1 MLDNFPTDYTVCLDW
16 QWTDWQPHY
25 QTLVDTDLN
34 ADTIETW
41 LKAWDVV
48 VRMNSE
54 VRWRLELQADLDT
67 TNEAAEKKFTN
78 FIETIV
84 PEVEKATFVLNKKL
98 VASDLAPD
106 SLKIPMRLINAQIKL
121 FSEENLP
128 ILTQLSDV
136 DMRYR
141 KLRGSQTVEWE
152 GEEITLNR
160 LTAIFEEPDRDRRE
174 KAWHLLQECISQDS
188 EKIDEIWR
196 DMMQLRKQI
205 YQNAGLESYRDY
217 CWLELGRFDYS
228 PEDALSFVE
237 AIEETIV
244 PVAKRLRED
253 ALSELGYDSLRPWD
267 LGVYSHEIGFDLKGR
282 SALKPYEK
290 MDDFIATGET
300 VFNQVDSELGGFFR
314 TMKEEKLL
322 DLDNRKGKAPGGY
335 CTMFPY
341 SKRPFIFMNAVE
353 TARDVTTLLHE
364 GGHAFHVFSMS
375 RQEYIWQWDFDMIP
389 IEFAEVGSMAME
401 LLATPY
407 LTKDKGGYFTEEEL
421 VRYRSDHL
429 KGIVFALPYMAVVVA
444 FQHWIYT
451 NHDTATDATKC
462 DEKWIEL
469 WNRFIPGVDWSGY
482 EDKMSNRWRLQGH
495 IYGMPFYYIE
505 YALAQ
510 LGAVQVWANSLE
522 DEKSAIAAYKHAL
535 NLGGTATLPQL
546 FEAAG
551 AKLAFDTGTLQ
562 KVVDLINRTL
572 AELET
577 S

>member
-1 MLDNFPTDYTVCLDW
+1 MHDNFPSDYTVCLDW
-16 QWTDWQPHY
+16 QWADWQAHY
-25 QTLVDTDLN
+25 QRLIETDLN
-34 ADTIETW
+34 ADTIVTW
-41 LKAWDVV
+41 LKAWDIV

-67 TNEAAEKKFTN
+67 TNEIAEKTFTN
-78 FIETIV
+78 FIESIV
-84 PEVEKATFVLNKKL
+84 PEVDKATFILNKKL
-98 VASDLAPD
+98 VASGLAPAA
-106 SLKIPMRLINAQIKL
+106 LKIPMRLIEAQIKL
-121 FSEENLP
+121 FNEENLP
-128 ILTQLSDV
+128 ILTQLSDA

-141 KLRGSQTVEWE
+141 KLRGSQTVAWD

-160 LTAIFEEPDRDRRE
+160 LRAVFEEPDRERRE
-174 KAWHLLQECISQDS
+174 KAWHLLQECISQDR

-205 YQNAGLESYRDY
+205 YQNAGLETYRDY
-217 CWLELGRFDYS
+217 RWLELGRFDYS

-237 AIEETIV
+237 AIEKTIV

-267 LGVYSHEIGFDLKGR
+267 LGLFSHEIVFDLKGR
-282 SALKPYEK
+282 PPLKPYDK
-290 MDDFIATGET
+290 MGDFIATSET
-300 VFNQVDSELGGFFR
+300 IFNQVDTELGSFFR

-353 TARDVTTLLHE
+353 TAGDVTTLLHE
-364 GGHAFHVFSMS
+364 AGHAFHVFSMS

-407 LTKDKGGYFTEEEL
+407 LTKDKGGYFTPEEV

-451 NHDTATDATKC
+451 NHDMATDATKC
-462 DEKWIEL
+462 DEKWVEL

-482 EDKMSNRWRLQGH
+482 EEKMCNRWRLQGH
-495 IYGMPFYYIE
+495 IYGSPFYYIE

-510 LGAVQVWANSLE
+510 LGAVQVWANSLD
-522 DEKSAIAAYKHAL
+522 DEKSAIAAYKQAL

-551 AKLAFDTGTLQ
+551 AKLAFDTETLQ

-572 AELET
+572 AELE